1 MFDEIEKIMKE
12 LAECLM
18 DKHEIFEEING
29 IESANSYWESLSHN
43 TRVEFLI
50 KFLSC
55 YFYYPENKMMI
66 KHKPDFPKY
75 KESKKML
82 IAHEEFKIIIRFILD
97 NNLTGF
103 NIHEM
108 ILLNRKHEFLDD
120 LKEKFEDCSFI
131 LPFMPTL
138 FTNQLINNSEN
149 LSLGLR
155 NEVIFYPKVMNNVKS
170 YDELIERLEYYI
182 HIAYYHFIA
191 KYTNS
196 QIAKIINENSS
207 SSVFKYNSDIKR
219 ILKYK
224 DKKSFFNQ
232 LITEP
237 KINMDENL

>member
-29 IESANSYWESLSHN
+29 IEAANSYWESLSHN

-120 LKEKFEDCSFI
+120 LREKFEEYSLI

-155 NEVIFYPKVMNNVKS
+155 NEVIFYPKVMNGVKS
-170 YDELIERLEYYI
+170 YDELIERLQYYI
-182 HIAYYHFIA
+182 YIAYYHFIA

-196 QIAKIINENSS
+196 QITKIINENSS

>member
-12 LAECLM
+12 LAECMM

-75 KESKKML
+75 KESKKMF
-82 IAHEEFKIIIRFILD
+82 IAYEEFKIIIKFILD
-97 NNLTGF
+97 NDLTGF

-108 ILLNRKHEFLDD
+108 ILLNRKHEFPDD
-120 LKEKFEDCSFI
+120 LREKFEKYSLI

-155 NEVIFYPKVMNNVKS
+155 NEVIFYPKVMNGVKS
-170 YDELIERLEYYI
+170 YDELIERLQYYI
-182 HIAYYHFIA
+182 YIAYYHFIA

-196 QIAKIINENSS
+196 QITKIINENSS

>member
-12 LAECLM
+12 LAECMM

-75 KESKKML
+75 KESKKMF
-82 IAHEEFKIIIRFILD
+82 IAYEEFKIIIKFILD
-97 NNLTGF
+97 NDLTGF

-120 LKEKFEDCSFI
+120 LREKFEKYSLI

-155 NEVIFYPKVMNNVKS
+155 NEVIFYPKVMNGVKS
-170 YDELIERLEYYI
+170 YDELIERLQYYI
-182 HIAYYHFIA
+182 YIAYYHFIA

-196 QIAKIINENSS
+196 QITKIINENSS

>member
-75 KESKKML
+75 KESKKMF
-82 IAHEEFKIIIRFILD
+82 IAYEEFKIIIKFILD
-97 NNLTGF
+97 NDLTGF

-120 LKEKFEDCSFI
+120 LREKFEKYSLI

-155 NEVIFYPKVMNNVKS
+155 NEVIFYPKVMNGVKS
-170 YDELIERLEYYI
+170 YDELIERLQYYI
-182 HIAYYHFIA
+182 YIAYYHFIA

-196 QIAKIINENSS
+196 QITKIINENSS